1 MVVVSHNIGFLVCC
15 LIRKPFV
22 FSVINIMA
30 TSFLSR
36 LLQKTTDDAVGDPWQ
51 SWPTAQAVLLA
62 SLGCIL
68 VLSLLMVASASI
80 PFALTRDL
88 PELYFFNRQLIYV
101 FAGLF
106 FAALVYFLVPLRWLY
121 QTGAQFFLLGVTGLL
136 LLAVLI
142 FGTPINGAKRWLDLG
157 ALNFQ
162 VAELAKLVV
171 ILFVADFVVRRS
183 FEVRNGWDGFLRIS
197 VVMGIL
203 TVLLL
208 AQPDF
213 GSLVVILGTVFT
225 IFYIAGTPYKLF
237 FALGAILSSLAAAAI
252 LFAQYRLAR
261 VLSFIDPFDDIQD
274 TDYQLARS
282 LIAFGRGEFTGVGY
296 GESVQKLSH
305 LPEAHTDFLLA
316 ITGEELGFVGVLT
329 VLLLEAVIIAC
340 ALRISYSALKH
351 KQMRMSYTAFGIAII
366 FIAQTTINAAMNMG
380 AMPTKGLTMP
390 FFSYGGSSMVISL
403 IMAAVLLK
411 IWKEIPK
418 IDASQCRYY

>member
-1 MVVVSHNIGFLVCC
+1 MAFGCHNSSLNWCFGIALYF
-15 LIRKPFV
+15 

-30 TSFLSR
+30 LSFLSR
-36 LLQKTTDDAVGDPWQ
+36 SAQKYASNQTDSGMLSLPSAR
-51 SWPTAQAVLLA
+51 AILLA
-62 SLGCIL
+62 SVGCIL

-80 PFALTRDL
+80 PFALTREL
-88 PELYFFNRQLIYV
+88 SELYFFNRQLIYIGAGLL
-101 FAGLF
+101 FAGLVYR
-106 FAALVYFLVPLRWLY
+106 FAPLRLLY
-121 QTGAQFFLLGVTGLL
+121 QTGTQFFLLGITGLL
-136 LLAVLI
+136 LLAALI
-142 FGTPINGAKRWLDLG
+142 FGTPINGAKRWLNLG
-157 ALNFQ
+157 VLNFQ
-162 VAELAKLVV
+162 VAELAKIVV

-213 GSLVVILGTVFT
+213 GSLVVILGTAFA

-237 FALGAILSSLAAAAI
+237 LALGAVLSSLAVAAI
-252 LFAQYRLAR
+252 FFAQYRLTRA
-261 VLSFIDPFDDIQD
+261 LSFIDPFDDIQD

-282 LIAFGRGEFTGVGY
+282 LIAFGRGEFAGVGY

-316 ITGEELGFVGVLT
+316 ITGEELGFLGVLT
-329 VLLLEAVIIAC
+329 VLLLETLIIAC
-340 ALRISYSALKH
+340 AFRISYTALKH
-351 KQMRMSYTAFGIAII
+351 KQMRMSYTAFGIGII

-403 IMAAVLLK
+403 IMVAILLK
-411 IWKEIPK
+411 IWKESPLIET
-418 IDASQCRYY
+418 SQCRYF